1 MPTITINNK
10 LVECA
15 PGTTVLQAA
24 RTLDIE
30 VPTLC
35 YWEGVRPMNSC
46 MLCVV
51 RNTKTGQLIP
61 SCSSVV
67 QEGMTIETDTGDVC
81 TARKDVLELIIS
93 EHVGDCEAPA
103 RTPAPRR

>member
-10 LVECA
+10 LVEFA

-51 RNTKTGQLIP
+51 RNTKTGQLLP
-61 SCSSVV
+61 SCSSMV
-67 QEGMTIETDTGDVC
+67 QDGMTVGSLPVAAAVQPAVQPVG
-81 TARKDVLELIIS
+81 TARR
-93 EHVGDCEAPA
+93 APLSPLSA
-103 RTPAPRR
+103 DTHQEVA